1 MRRKMYRVEFLKEEG
16 VADRFESLFYIEED
30 STD

>member
-16 VADRFESLFYIEED
+16 MADIESLFYIEED